1 MAVAAAALALAG
13 LLAARAL
20 DDDDE
25 RRPPPPR
32 AEQPAPTG
40 LAVGISDRGAN
51 LLWADPR
58 GGPFEPWRARV
69 EALRPRWYRLMVD
82 WSQLQPQRD
91 GPFLFEQP
99 DGGCGRGAPPCAEFA
114 GMRDVLRAVRSQQR
128 EHGGWEVVATIYG
141 VPEWAARPPGGC
153 ERASELPR
161 SRPSTAPDAI
171 AGYRR
176 LVRAVRDLGRR
187 EGIEIRWWSAWN
199 EPNQP
204 WFVSPQRRRC
214 DARAPSL
221 APGVYTRLVQALRA
235 ELPDARLVLGE
246 LAAASGPKPFV
257 TGISE
262 FVSALPDEVA
272 CAGEVWAQ
280 HQYAERDEEG
290 AAATGAE
297 AAGGVEGVSPKE
309 TGAGSGDTADAVA
322 ELKRVLDE
330 RACTRGK
337 PIWVTETG
345 VGGPHVGARRSRSPA
360 ELRADCLTLERA
372 LRRWDRDPR
381 VQAAFQ
387 YSLREDAAFPVGVF
401 DTELT
406 RAYPVYELWRS
417 ASAGRVACPR

>member
-1 MAVAAAALALAG
+1 MLAAAGAIALAVKTG
-13 LLAARAL
+13 
-20 DDDDE
+20 DDAPGP
-25 RRPPPPR
+25 PPPPR
-32 AEQPAPTG
+32 AEPPRAEPPPAQPG

-51 LLWADPR
+51 LLWASPR

-82 WSQLQPQRD
+82 WSQLQPHPD

-99 DGGCGRGAPPCAEFA
+99 DGGCGRGRPPCAEFA

-141 VPEWAARPPGGC
+141 VPAWAARRPGGC
-153 ERASELPR
+153 ERSTELPR
-161 SRPSTAPDAI
+161 SRPITREGL

-176 LVRAVRDLGRR
+176 LVRAVHDLARE
-187 EGIEIRWWSAWN
+187 EGIEIRWWSPWN

-214 DARAPSL
+214 DARSPSL
-221 APGVYTRLVQALRA
+221 APGVYTRLVEALRA

-262 FVSALPDEVA
+262 FVRALPDEVA

-297 AAGGVEGVSPKE
+297 AAGPAEGVSPE
-309 TGAGSGDTADAVA
+309 ESGAGSGDAADAVA
-322 ELKRVLDE
+322 ALKRALDE
-330 RACTRGK
+330 RACTR
-337 PIWVTETG
+337 
-345 VGGPHVGARRSRSPA
+345 
-360 ELRADCLTLERA
+360 
-372 LRRWDRDPR
+372 
-381 VQAAFQ
+381 
-387 YSLREDAAFPVGVF
+387 
-401 DTELT
+401 
-406 RAYPVYELWRS
+406 
-417 ASAGRVACPR
+417 